1 MIHLIVDIA
10 GKKKEKKNEKYPLSS
25 TEYWFFSSAVF
36 HQIPLK
42 HLIFY
47 NSQVMEYFQITLTFF
62 LLRIETKKADV
73 CVADI
78 LYNSTVLC
86 EYRTF

>member
-1 MIHLIVDIA
+1 MIHLIVDAA
-10 GKKKEKKNEKYPLSS
+10 GKKREKKNEKYSLIS
-25 TEYWFFSSAVF
+25 TEYWFFFCSLLSNT
-36 HQIPLK
+36 LK

-47 NSQVMEYFQITLTFF
+47 NFQVMEYFQITLIFF
-62 LLRIETKKADV
+62 LRIETMKADV